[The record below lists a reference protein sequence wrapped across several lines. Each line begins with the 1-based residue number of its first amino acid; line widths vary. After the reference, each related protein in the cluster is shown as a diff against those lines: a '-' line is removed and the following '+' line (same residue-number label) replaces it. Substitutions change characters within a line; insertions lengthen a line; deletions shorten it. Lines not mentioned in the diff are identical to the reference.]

1 MSHDATTE
9 HDFTFVI
16 RAEDHGRI
24 RTLRFDRPSKLN
36 AFTAIGY
43 DALTE
48 RLDEAA
54 ADPGVAVCV
63 LTGDGRAFSAGVDLH
78 AVSSPEGSAEL
89 GVHFNPM
96 IRRARHVPQAPHRG
110 GQRIGRRP
118 RGHAALAL

>member
-1 MSHDATTE
+1 MSHDDTTE

-24 RTLRFDRPSKLN
+24 RTLRFDRSDKLN
-36 AFTAIGY
+36 AFTANGY

-63 LTGDGRAFSAGVDLH
+63 LTG
-78 AVSSPEGSAEL
+78 
-89 GVHFNPM
+89 
-96 IRRARHVPQAPHRG
+96 
-110 GQRIGRRP
+110 
-118 RGHAALAL
+118 